1 MSKHL
6 GNVVDPWTV
15 LDNQGADAVRWYF
28 YANSAPWLPNRFDDK
43 NVNEYQRKFMGTLWN
58 TYAFYVLYANID
70 NFNPMDYKLDYS
82 QLPPMD
88 KWILSKLNSLV
99 KYVDNSLENYKITE
113 SARAMADFVDELS
126 NWYVRRSRERFW
138 GEGMPQ
144 DKINAY
150 MTLYTVLKTMSL
162 LSAPFT
168 PFMAESIYQNLVV
181 GIDKTAPKSVHLC
194 DFPVYNAEQVDEK
207 LEADMDLVLKIVV
220 LGRACRN
227 GAAIKNRQPIGQMY
241 VKAEASLPDY
251 DEAIILDELNVKN
264 ITFTDDVSNFTTYNF
279 KPQLKTVGPKY
290 GKLVGGIRNYLAAV
304 DGNEAKAQLDS
315 KGVLT
320 FEVDGTPVEL
330 AEEDLLIEMVKQ
342 EGFVTE
348 ADNGV
353 TVVLDT
359 NLSEE
364 LLEEGF
370 VREVVSKIQSM
381 RKEAG
386 FEVTDHITF
395 SYKGSDKAA
404 DIIGRN
410 EAAIAGDVLADEVKA
425 GEVAG
430 YEKEWNINGE
440 KVTLGVRKKIISYND
455 ESVNKYKLLIC
466 ASTNAIYTY

>member
-1 MSKHL
+1 
-6 GNVVDPWTV
+6 
-15 LDNQGADAVRWYF
+15 
-28 YANSAPWLPNRFDDK
+28 
-43 NVNEYQRKFMGTLWN
+43 
-58 TYAFYVLYANID
+58 
-70 NFNPMDYKLDYS
+70 
-82 QLPPMD
+82 
-88 KWILSKLNSLV
+88 
-99 KYVDNSLENYKITE
+99 
-113 SARAMADFVDELS
+113 
-126 NWYVRRSRERFW
+126 
-138 GEGMPQ
+138 
-144 DKINAY
+144 
-150 MTLYTVLKTMSL
+150 
-162 LSAPFT
+162 
-168 PFMAESIYQNLVV
+168 
-181 GIDKTAPKSVHLC
+181 
-194 DFPVYNAEQVDEK
+194 
-207 LEADMDLVLKIVV
+207 
-220 LGRACRN
+220 
-227 GAAIKNRQPIGQMY
+227 MY

-330 AEEDLLIEMVKQ
+330 AKEDLLIEMVKQ

-404 DIIGRN
+404 DIIVRN

-440 KVTLGVRKKIISYND
+440 KVTLGVEKR
-455 ESVNKYKLLIC
+455 
-466 ASTNAIYTY
+466 

>member
-1 MSKHL
+1 MSKSK
-6 GNVVDPWTV
+6 GNAVDPFDA
-15 LDNQGADAVRWYF
+15 LEEHGADAIRWYF
-28 YANSAPWLPNRFDDK
+28 YTNSAPWLPNRFHTK
-43 NVNEYQRKFMGTLWN
+43 AVTEGQRKFMGTLWN
-58 TYAFYVLYANID
+58 TYAFYTLYAEID
-70 NFNPMDYKLDYS
+70 QFDPTKHALEYDKLS
-82 QLPPMD
+82 VMD
-88 KWILSKLNSLV
+88 KWLLSKMNTMV
-99 KYVDNSLENYKITE
+99 KSVDDNLGNYRIPE
-113 SARAMADFVDELS
+113 AARALQEFVDDMS
-126 NWYVRRSRERFW
+126 NWYVRRCRDRFW
-138 GEGMPQ
+138 AKGMEQ
-144 DKINAY
+144 DKVNAY
-150 MTLYTVLKTMSL
+150 MTLYTALVTVCKAA
-162 LSAPFT
+162 APMI
-168 PFMAESIYQNLVV
+168 PFMTEEIYQNIVR
-181 GIDKTAPKSVHLC
+181 SVDASAKESIHLC

-315 KGVLT
+315 NGVLT

-440 KVTLGVRKKIISYND
+440 KVTLGVEKR
-455 ESVNKYKLLIC
+455 
-466 ASTNAIYTY
+466 

>member
-1 MSKHL
+1 M
-6 GNVVDPWTV
+6 
-15 LDNQGADAVRWYF
+15 
-28 YANSAPWLPNRFDDK
+28 
-43 NVNEYQRKFMGTLWN
+43 E
-58 TYAFYVLYANID
+58 
-70 NFNPMDYKLDYS
+70 
-82 QLPPMD
+82 
-88 KWILSKLNSLV
+88 
-99 KYVDNSLENYKITE
+99 
-113 SARAMADFVDELS
+113 
-126 NWYVRRSRERFW
+126 
-138 GEGMPQ
+138 Q
-144 DKINAY
+144 DKVNAY
-150 MTLYTVLKTMSL
+150 MTLYTALVTVCKAA
-162 LSAPFT
+162 APMI
-168 PFMAESIYQNLVV
+168 PFMTEEIYQNIVR
-181 GIDKTAPKSVHLC
+181 SVDASAKESIHLC

-440 KVTLGVRKKIISYND
+440 KVTLGVEKR
-455 ESVNKYKLLIC
+455 
-466 ASTNAIYTY
+466 